1 MKIGIIGSGN
11 VAFHLAQGLKDANHE
26 ISYIM
31 GRNEIIGRDL
41 AQRVSTD
48 FFLSLPDISVDWV
61 IVCVN
66 DDSILSVIQ
75 QFPLEQ
81 KIAYTSGT
89 VELNSILA
97 QTKHTV
103 GVFYPLQSFSR
114 DRSVNLFEV
123 PFLIEAKDDE
133 DAKSLFDL
141 AWSIS
146 RKVQY
151 CSSEQRKHYH
161 VAAVMVNN
169 FTNHLFHLGKKHVE
183 AHDLDF
189 EVLYPLI
196 QETVQKAMD
205 LSPYAAQTGPARR
218 NDQQTIQE
226 HLNMLDG
233 TDKEIYRIITNSIL
247 TNYQK

>member
-11 VAFHLAQGLKDANHE
+11 VAFHLAQGLKDAHHE

-48 FFLSLPDISVDWV
+48 FFLSLPDIAVDWV
-61 IVCVN
+61 LVCVN
-66 DDSILSVIQ
+66 DDAILEVIK
-75 QFPLEQ
+75 QFPLDQ

-89 VELNSILA
+89 VELSKILSE
-97 QTKHTV
+97 TVHTV
-103 GVFYPLQSFSR
+103 GVFYPLQSFSK
-114 DRSVNLFEV
+114 DRAVNLFEV
-123 PFLIEAKDDE
+123 PFLIEAKADE
-133 DAKSLFDL
+133 DAQQLFDL
-141 AWSIS
+141 AWTIS

-169 FTNHLFHLGKKHVE
+169 FTNHLFHLGKQHVE
-183 AHDLDF
+183 ANELNF

-196 QETVQKAMD
+196 QETVKKAMD
-205 LSPYAAQTGPARR
+205 LTPYDAQTGPARR
-218 NDQQTIQE
+218 HDVQTINE
-226 HLNMLDG
+226 HLNLLDG
-233 TDKEIYRIITNSIL
+233 DTKNIYRIMTDSIL
-247 TNYQK
+247 KNYSK